1 MDQGLKR
8 LVEKLH
14 IINGENAAA
23 DSFQYL
29 CAKEFPKEY
38 ENLISELNTA
48 IEVGETRTK
57 QERNNL
63 DMINDI
69 IRSGMW
75 SMEFDKKGE
84 IQKVIWSQ
92 NFREMLGY
100 KTTEEFPD
108 LLESWVERLHPEDRD
123 ATLKAYW
130 STVAGKQNY
139 DVKYRMLTK
148 TDGYRWF
155 RATGEVARRE
165 DKTPILFIGTFID
178 ITQEKENERLAQEK
192 NVAQQALEMAKNELE
207 RQNDILRALCSDY
220 VSVYRTDLNT
230 ELYEAYRITESMRD
244 GVRDTIA
251 ASEIYYSSAIQHYIN
266 EFVAEEDQEYFRA
279 MTDKEYV
286 YSALKKR
293 KSFFFRYR
301 VKENPQGMENFEALF
316 AKARGLPGEFAV
328 IIGFR
333 NIDLAV
339 RKEDAY
345 KKETQHDIEET
356 LEGSRTG
363 IWTIECEEG
372 CEPRMYADKTM
383 RMLLGVEEY
392 ISPEDCYKTWFERI
406 EPDYVEVVQE
416 VVGQI
421 LEQGRSEVIYPWN
434 HPKLGMI
441 YVRCGGVADS
451 KFDKAGY
458 RLKGY
463 HQDITET
470 MVTRQKQE
478 KALLEALVEAK
489 RANLAKTEFLSHM
502 SHDIRTPINGIL
514 GMLAIS
520 EKVPENEEKQR
531 ECKAKIRTCA
541 EHLLS
546 LINDVLDISKLE
558 SGAFVFAKERFYL
571 QDVLESYVEIMIP
584 QAQEQGITLET
595 KQIALTH
602 TALTGSPLHLRQILI
617 NIVGNAIKYN
627 RPNGKINVCTEELS
641 ATNEHVTYQ
650 FTIEDSG
657 IGMSDD
663 FQKRIFEPFTQEQ
676 NDARTCYRGTGL
688 GMAITKSLV
697 EQMGGAISVQ
707 SRLGVGSRFIVTIPI
722 ERADEEEEI
731 VRPAEEGHA
740 DVSGMRVLLVE
751 DNEINREIAQYML
764 EDAGVTVINA
774 ENGRQAVENYL
785 SSKVG
790 EFDCILMDVMMPVM
804 DGLEAARRIRQT
816 ERQDAKTIPII
827 ALSANA
833 FAEDAQLAKDAGMNE
848 HLPKPLDMEEVFHVM
863 ASYRRRPS

>member
-1 MDQGLKR
+1 MEQGLKELIER
-8 LVEKLH
+8 LH

-23 DSFQYL
+23 DSFRYL
-29 CAKEFPKEY
+29 CAKEFPEEY
-38 ENLISELNTA
+38 EELISELNKT

-63 DMINDI
+63 EMINDI

-75 SMEFDKKGE
+75 SMEFDEYGE
-84 IQKVIWSQ
+84 MQKVIWSQ
-92 NFREMLGY
+92 NFRKMLGFQ
-100 KTTEEFPD
+100 TIDEFPNR
-108 LLESWVERLHPEDRD
+108 LESWVDRLHPDDRD
-123 ATLKAYW
+123 ATMEAYW
-130 STVAGKQNY
+130 ATVAGKRNY

-148 TDGYRWF
+148 KDGYRWF

-165 DKTPILFIGTFID
+165 DKSPSLFIGTFID
-178 ITQEKENERLAQEK
+178 ITQAKENERLAQEK
-192 NVAQQALEMAKNELE
+192 AVAQQALEIAKNELE
-207 RQNDILRALCSDY
+207 RQNDILRTLCSDY

-230 ELYEAYRITESMRD
+230 QLYEAYRITESMRD
-244 GVRDTIA
+244 GVRDTIVD
-251 ASEIYYSSAIQHYIN
+251 SEIYYSSAIEHYIN
-266 EFVAEEDQEYFRA
+266 EFVAEEDKEYFRA
-279 MTDKEYV
+279 MSDKEYV
-286 YSALKKR
+286 YSELTKR
-293 KSFFFRYR
+293 RSFFFRYK

-316 AKARGLPGEFAV
+316 AKARGLPGEFSV

-339 RKEDAY
+339 RKEDDY

-363 IWTIECEEG
+363 LWTIECEEG
-372 CEPRMYADKTM
+372 CKPRMYADKTM

-392 ISPEDCYKTWFERI
+392 VSPEECYKIWFERI

-416 VVGQI
+416 AVGQI
-421 LEQGRSEVIYPWN
+421 LEQGRSEVIYPWH
-434 HPKLGMI
+434 HPELGMI
-441 YVRCGGVADS
+441 YVRCGGVPDS

-489 RANLAKTEFLSHM
+489 RANMAKTEFLSHM

-520 EKVPENEEKQR
+520 EKTQGDEEKQK
-531 ECKAKIRTCA
+531 ECKAKIRTSA

-584 QAQEQGITLET
+584 QAQQQGITLET
-595 KQIALTH
+595 KQIGMTH
-602 TALTGSPLHLRQILI
+602 TALIGSPLHLRQILI

-627 RPNGKINVCTEELS
+627 RPNGKIVVCTEEMPE
-641 ATNEHVTYQ
+641 TDGHVMYR

-663 FQKRIFEPFTQEQ
+663 FLKHIFEPFTQEQ

-697 EQMGGAISVQ
+697 EQMGGSITVQ
-707 SRLGVGSRFIVTIPI
+707 SELGVGSTFIVNIPI
-722 ERADEEEEI
+722 ERAGEKEETVQETEE
-731 VRPAEEGHA
+731 VHA
-740 DVSGMRVLLVE
+740 DVTGMRVLLVE

-774 ENGRQAVENYL
+774 ENGRQAVDCYFSSENE
-785 SSKVG
+785 

-804 DGLEAARRIRQT
+804 DGLEATRIIRGSK
-816 ERQDAKTIPII
+816 RADAKTIPII

-833 FAEDAQLAKDAGMNE
+833 FAEDAQMAKEAGMNE
-848 HLPKPLDMEEVFHVM
+848 HLPKPLDMEEVFRVM
-863 ASYRRRPS
+863 ASYRKR